1 MIFKFCFTMIGF
13 YWSWKKLN
21 FVTISF
27 CMMISNSVLHWRT
40 VFICKEKTNFYTKV
54 RTCSNDQGDFC
65 IRIPPMAGVSTSIQL
80 KEHNKWSS
88 PENIFSSQEK
98 TVQIYIM
105 RWWPAGKQKKNWKKL
120 LMRIISCSQGYKVII
135 AR

>member
-1 MIFKFCFTMIGF
+1 MIFKFCVNTIGF

-80 KEHNKWSS
+80 KEHKWSS

-98 TVQIYIM
+98 NSSNLYNAVMTS
-105 RWWPAGKQKKNWKKL
+105 RETKEKLKKIAHAYNKL
-120 LMRIISCSQGYKVII
+120 FSRIRSYYC
-135 AR
+135 